1 MTWADFYTGTA
12 LERDVLQRA
21 LPAMPSSGQTSAR
34 ATYDP
39 KSMGNVIQIGV
50 GDTLGVTAEGCVERL
65 ALRPLLVGTAWKVL
79 DALLEEALA
88 QAGVAPNRGTQ
99 YTIALKEQ
107 RARSGAARPA
117 HFSTAMWQPLMATF
131 AETVE
136 LRHSLV
142 HRRVHTDATGA
153 LVGMD
158 RAGHPLRP
166 LSGAEQESFGRAV
179 VIAADLAVSS
189 IVDPRDEAR
198 LLRHLADLGA
208 LHRQQVDRAQSVP
221 AVIPEITIIVDP
233 DPSRGSRY
241 VLDLPA
247 LRLWLP
253 FQDAGNCADIVIA
266 PRDRPGQELRG
277 RLEDAPSEVVVI
289 DVDVPP
295 PWLR

>member
-1 MTWADFYTGTA
+1 MTWSDFDTGTA

-21 LPAMPSSGQTSAR
+21 LPTMPLSGQTSVR

-50 GDTLGVTAEGCVERL
+50 GDTLGPTAEGCVERL

-88 QAGVAPNRGTQ
+88 QAGVTPDRGTQ

-117 HFSTAMWQPLMATF
+117 HFSASIWQPLMSTF

-142 HRRVHTDATGA
+142 HRTVHTDTTGA
-153 LVGMD
+153 LVGVD
-158 RAGHPLRP
+158 RAGQPLRP
-166 LSGAEQESFGRAV
+166 LSGVEQEAFGRAV
-179 VIAADLAVSS
+179 MIAADLAVSS
-189 IVDPRDEAR
+189 SVDSRDEAR

-208 LHRQQVDRAQSVP
+208 VHRQQVSAQSVP
-221 AVIPEITIIVDP
+221 AVIPEITMIVDP
-233 DPSRGSRY
+233 DPSHGGRY
-241 VLDLPA
+241 ALDFPA
-247 LRLWLP
+247 VRLWMP
-253 FQDAGNCADIVIA
+253 FQDAHDCADIVIA

-295 PWLR
+295 AWLR